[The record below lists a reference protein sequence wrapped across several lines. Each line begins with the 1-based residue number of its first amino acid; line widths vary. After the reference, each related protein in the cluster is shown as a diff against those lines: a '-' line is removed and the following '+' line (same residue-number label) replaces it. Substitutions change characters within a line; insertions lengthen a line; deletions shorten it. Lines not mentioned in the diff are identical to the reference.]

1 MGTFSL
7 LQLETMLKMATI
19 FGPASLLPK
28 CNQLRLPIAIG
39 LIEFSAQLV
48 DNSMMGWRG
57 SESASPSASAHTKSP
72 DRQWTSAGPILTAA
86 SQAAAHATH
95 RVMHLAV
102 DRKQAIHER
111 DNTFHL
117 WVGYLGLGLDLD
129 CINKLSLRVSKA
141 TSVDQIF
148 QADIFFIC
156 GITIRVEDAA
166 IVFEEGF
173 RHSFAA
179 CHLEVEDHTFAWRAV
194 LPESSGARN
203 LTSALSQNPA

>member
-1 MGTFSL
+1 
-7 LQLETMLKMATI
+7 
-19 FGPASLLPK
+19 
-28 CNQLRLPIAIG
+28 
-39 LIEFSAQLV
+39 
-48 DNSMMGWRG
+48 
-57 SESASPSASAHTKSP
+57 
-72 DRQWTSAGPILTAA
+72 
-86 SQAAAHATH
+86 
-95 RVMHLAV
+95 
-102 DRKQAIHER
+102 
-111 DNTFHL
+111 
-117 WVGYLGLGLDLD
+117 
-129 CINKLSLRVSKA
+129 
-141 TSVDQIF
+141 VDQIF